1 MDMTEKL
8 NGIIAVMNTPFTADD
23 RIDQDS
29 IRRYVNYALAG
40 GVVGFLVPALA
51 AEVYKLSLSERN
63 EIVATVLKA
72 VNGRVPVIGGATAA
86 TQSERIRITR
96 SLIDLG
102 CDGVLVA
109 LDYEKGT
116 FEKNIYEI
124 ADLQPGFLMIQDW
137 DFHGFGIPVDVI
149 ARLFEEIDVFKCLK
163 VEVVPAGMKYTSVL
177 QATNGRLHVSGGWA
191 GMQMIEALDRGVNA
205 FMPSIML
212 GVYNRIYRLHQKGMR
227 DEAKQLFQDFLP
239 ILAFSHQHLDISIHF
254 NKRLMHRMGIFT
266 TIDAREPILPFD
278 KYHERISDEMI
289 EKAIRLDKMVARE
302 NLPNETPLN

>member
-1 MDMTEKL
+1 MHITEKL

-23 RIDQDS
+23 GIDQDS

-51 AEVYKLSLSERN
+51 AEVYKLSMQERD
-63 EIVATVLKA
+63 EIVATVLQA
-72 VNGRVPVIGGATAA
+72 VQGRVPVIGGATAN
-86 TQSERIRITR
+86 TQSERLQIAR

-116 FEKNIYEI
+116 FEKNICEI

-137 DFHGFGIPVDVI
+137 DFHGFGIPIDVI

-163 VEVVPAGMKYTSVL
+163 VEVVPAGIKYTSVL
-177 QATNGRLHVSGGWA
+177 RATNNRLHVSGGWA
-191 GMQMIEALDRGVNA
+191 GMQMIEALDRGVDA

-212 GVYNRIYRLHQKGMR
+212 GVYNRIYRLHQQGRR
-227 DEAKQLFQDFLP
+227 DEARQLFQEFLP

-254 NKRLMHRMGIFT
+254 NKRLLQKMGIFT
-266 TIDAREPILPFD
+266 TIHSRQPILPFD

-289 EKAIRLDKMVARE
+289 AAAIRLDGRVAEEKM
-302 NLPNETPLN
+302 